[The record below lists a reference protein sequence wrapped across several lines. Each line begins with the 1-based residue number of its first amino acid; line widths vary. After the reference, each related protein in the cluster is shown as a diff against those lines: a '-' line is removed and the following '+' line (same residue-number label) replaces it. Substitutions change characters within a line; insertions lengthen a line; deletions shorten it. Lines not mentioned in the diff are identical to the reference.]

1 MKFDIVKCFDE
12 INRNILI
19 NKLNEKIKDRR
30 FIDMFH
36 KMFKAGVFLRGS
48 HEKQSQ
54 IIQEKL
60 GVPQGNILSSILSN
74 IFLTTLDNFINQLIK
89 KHYKAWHNKKIRLND
104 IDSFWK

>member
-36 KMFKAGVFLRGS
+36 KMFKAGVFPRGS